1 MYNPKQNKTKLRE
14 REIRFVVTSGKGNW
28 IKVVKSYKLP
38 VIRYVNSQD
47 ALYNM
52 MSVVNTA
59 ILIYEREKIL
69 RVLITRKKFYFFL
82 LYLYEMTDG
91 N

>member
-1 MYNPKQNKTKLRE
+1 M
-14 REIRFVVTSGKGNW
+14 VTSGKGNW

-38 VIRYVNSQD
+38 VIRYVNSRD